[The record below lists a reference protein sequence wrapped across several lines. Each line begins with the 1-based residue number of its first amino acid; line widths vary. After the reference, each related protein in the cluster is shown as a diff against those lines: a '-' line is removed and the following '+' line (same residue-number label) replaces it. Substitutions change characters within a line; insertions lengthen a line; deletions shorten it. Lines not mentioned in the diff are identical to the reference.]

1 MRKMEG
7 PGSRE
12 HGMVPELGKTRG
24 LDAKELQILGAVI
37 SGGRYGHCVILHA
50 AVVGRRGSSN

>member
-1 MRKMEG
+1 MEG

-24 LDAKELQILGAVI
+24 LDAKELQILGPVI

-50 AVVGRRGSSN
+50 VLVVRRGSSN